1 MKADAV
7 FEGGGVK
14 GIGLVGAVCRL
25 EEEGY
30 TWRKLAGTSAGAIIA
45 ALLAAGYKGSE
56 LKEIVLDLDYMK
68 FQDKDSLQSIPLI
81 GKALGLFIE
90 KGMYS
95 GDSFEKWMMELLKR
109 KGKVKF
115 KDISQNG
122 QSNLK
127 VIASDI
133 TRKNMLILPDDLK
146 SYGIDPMEFEIAR
159 AVRMSISIPFFFK
172 PIKLYWKGKVSY
184 IVDGGI
190 LSDFPVWLFDTDK
203 IPDLP
208 VFGLRLVA
216 PVQGRTIL
224 GKKDFISYL
233 IDVVRTILEEDDS
246 RYISNKT
253 LVRTIPIPC
262 GNVSTTE
269 FNISRGKNLQL
280 FERGYKAADDF
291 LLRWDFKQYIKKY
304 RKSLPPSRTETLW
317 MD

>member
-1 MKADAV
+1 MKVDGV

-45 ALLAAGYKGSE
+45 ALLAAGYKGPE
-56 LKEIVLDLDYMK
+56 LKEIVLDLDYRK
-68 FQDKDSLQSIPLI
+68 FQDKDSLQGIPLI

-95 GDSFEKWMMELLKR
+95 GDSFEKWMRGLLEK

-127 VIASDI
+127 IIASDI
-133 TRKNMLILPDDLK
+133 TRKNMLILPDELK
-146 SYGIDPMEFEIAR
+146 GYGIDPMEFNIAR

-172 PIKLYWKGKVSY
+172 PVRLYWKGRVSY

-203 IPDLP
+203 LPGYP
-208 VFGLRLVA
+208 VFGMRLVA
-216 PVQGRTIL
+216 PVQGRTIM

-233 IDVVRTILEEDDS
+233 IDVVRTILEEDDA
-246 RYISNKT
+246 RYISNKN
-253 LVRTIPIPC
+253 LVRTIPVPC
-262 GNVSTTE
+262 GDVSTTE
-269 FNISRGKNLQL
+269 FNISRERSLAL
-280 FERGYKAADDF
+280 FERGYKAANDF
-291 LLRWDFKQYIKKY
+291 LLRWDFKEYVKKY
-304 RKSLPPSRTETLW
+304 RKSDPPSRIETLW
-317 MD
+317 KD

>member
-30 TWRKLAGTSAGAIIA
+30 TWRKLAGTSAGAMIA

-56 LKEIVLDLDYMK
+56 LKEIVLDLDYRK

-109 KGKVKF
+109 
-115 KDISQNG
+115 
-122 QSNLK
+122 
-127 VIASDI
+127 
-133 TRKNMLILPDDLK
+133 
-146 SYGIDPMEFEIAR
+146 
-159 AVRMSISIPFFFK
+159 
-172 PIKLYWKGKVSY
+172 KGKVSY